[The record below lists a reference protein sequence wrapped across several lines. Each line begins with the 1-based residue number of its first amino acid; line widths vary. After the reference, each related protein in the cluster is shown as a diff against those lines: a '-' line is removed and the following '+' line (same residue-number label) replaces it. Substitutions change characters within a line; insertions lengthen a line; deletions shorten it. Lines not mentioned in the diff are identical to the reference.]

1 MQQLKVIW
9 QEGMLLRPQHF
20 QQNDRYHAQQL
31 QTRTRRLGEPAWGF
45 FELTLDRQFLAM
57 GKLVVSQASGILPD
71 GTLFELGADS
81 EPLALD
87 VPANTRDSAVWLA
100 LPLASGQHVESRP
113 ADQEEIIARYLSVD
127 REIPDSHAGFGE
139 PGAVTCGRPDFRLL
153 LDDHP
158 RLDAYVRLQVCQ
170 LLEAAPDGS
179 LELDARFTPSV
190 IQVRA
195 AEPLLAGLKEVVSL
209 LAHRGEVLAQRLRQ
223 AGSLGTAEIG
233 DFLLLQLVNRHETV
247 LRHCLDYE
255 QLHPRSLFR
264 ELLALHGELA
274 TFAAADKRPAQA
286 LHYRHADQGGS
297 FEPLFQALRQALSMV
312 LEQHALPLPLQQ
324 RQYGIQVAPLQDH
337 GLLATASFVLI
348 AGADCS
354 TEELRQRLPAHL
366 KVGPVERIR
375 QLVNL
380 HLPGLALKALPV
392 APRQLPFHADK
403 AYFALELTSADLALL
418 EQSGGFAFHVSGTF
432 PGLDLA
438 FWAIRS

>member
-31 QTRTRRLGEPAWGF
+31 QIRTRRLGEPAWGF

-57 GKLVVSQASGILPD
+57 GKVVVSQASGILPD
-71 GTLFELGADS
+71 GTLFEVGADG

-87 VPANTRDSAVWLA
+87 VPANTRDSTVWLA
-100 LPLASGQHVESRP
+100 LPLTSGQRLESRP
-113 ADQEEIIARYLSVD
+113 LDQDDVIARYLSVD
-127 REIPDSHAGFGE
+127 SEIADSHAGFGE

-153 LDDHP
+153 LDSHP

-170 LLEAAPDGS
+170 LLETAPDGS
-179 LELDARFTPSV
+179 LELDAAFTPSV

-195 AEPLLAGLKEVVSL
+195 AEPLLAGLKEVASL
-209 LAHRGEVLAQRLRQ
+209 LAHRGEVLSRRLRQ

-233 DFLLLQLVNRHETV
+233 DFLLLQLVNRHEAV

-274 TFAAADKRPAQA
+274 TFAAADRRPA
-286 LHYRHADQGGS
+286 LDLNYRHADQAGS
-297 FEPLFQALRQALSMV
+297 FAPLFQALRQALSMV

-337 GLLATASFVLI
+337 GLLANASFVLI
-348 AGADCS
+348 ARAECS

-380 HLPGLALKALPV
+380 HLPGLALKPLPV
-392 APRQLPFHADK
+392 APRQLPFHTDK
-403 AYFALELTSADLALL
+403 AYFALELTAADIAQL
-418 EQSGGFAFHVSGTF
+418 EQSGGFAFHVSGAF

>member
-31 QTRTRRLGEPAWGF
+31 QTRTCRLGEPAWGF

-57 GKLVVSQASGILPD
+57 GKVVVSQASGILPD
-71 GTLFELGADS
+71 GTLFELGTDG
-81 EPLALD
+81 EPLALE
-87 VPANTRDSAVWLA
+87 VPADTRDSAVWLA
-100 LPLASGQHVESRP
+100 LPLTSGQRLESRP
-113 ADQEEIIARYLSVD
+113 LEQDDVIARYLSVD
-127 REIPDSHAGFGE
+127 SEIADSHAGFGE

-153 LDDHP
+153 LDEHP

-170 LLEAAPDGS
+170 LLEVAPDGS
-179 LELDARFTPSV
+179 LELDTAFTPSV

-195 AEPLLAGLKEVVSL
+195 AESLLAGLKEVASL
-209 LAHRGEVLAQRLRQ
+209 LAHRGEVLSQRLRQ
-223 AGSLGTAEIG
+223 AGGLGTAEIG
-233 DFLLLQLVNRHETV
+233 DFLLLQLVNRHEAV

-274 TFAAADKRPAQA
+274 TFAAADKRPG
-286 LHYRHADQGGS
+286 LDLNYRHADQAGS
-297 FEPLFQALRQALSMV
+297 FAPLFQALRQALSMV
-312 LEQHALPLPLQQ
+312 LEQHALHLPLQQ

-348 AGADCS
+348 VGAECS

-380 HLPGLALKALPV
+380 HLPGLALKPLPV

-403 AYFALELTSADLALL
+403 AYFALELTATDIAQL
-418 EQSGGFAFHVSGTF
+418 EQSGGFAFHVSGAF
-432 PGLDLA
+432 PGLDVA